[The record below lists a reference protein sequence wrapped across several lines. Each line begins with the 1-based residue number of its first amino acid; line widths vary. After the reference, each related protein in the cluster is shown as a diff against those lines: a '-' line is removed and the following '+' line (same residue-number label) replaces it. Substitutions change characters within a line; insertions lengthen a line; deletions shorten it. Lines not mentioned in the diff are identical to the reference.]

1 MHSVELL
8 VFERDQTADSARLL
22 LEREFSF
29 ETTVTEVQ
37 TPLTGIVAVDDFF
50 EWMSAL
56 RPLTKRTVIFLVPN
70 RLFAAFD
77 HEIVSEARVDRIVI
91 ATTKL
96 TPESLS
102 RVLRHEIGLVLG
114 LKVHWGCVMS
124 RSFVENP
131 VFCVECRQALLKRGI
146 AWHADTR
153 HRTS

>member
-1 MHSVELL
+1 MHPVELL
-8 VFERDQTADSARLL
+8 VFKRDEAADSARVLL
-22 LEREFSF
+22 KREFSF
-29 ETTVTEVQ
+29 EATITEVQ
-37 TPLTGIVAVDDFF
+37 APLTEIVAVDDFF

-56 RPLTKRTVIFLVPN
+56 RPLTKRIVIFLVPN

-77 HEIVSEARVDRIVI
+77 HEIVSEARADRIVI

-102 RVLRHEIGLVLG
+102 RVLRHEIGLALG

-131 VFCVECRQALLKRGI
+131 VFCVDCRKTLLKQGI
-146 AWHADTR
+146 AWRADT
-153 HRTS
+153 SEQ